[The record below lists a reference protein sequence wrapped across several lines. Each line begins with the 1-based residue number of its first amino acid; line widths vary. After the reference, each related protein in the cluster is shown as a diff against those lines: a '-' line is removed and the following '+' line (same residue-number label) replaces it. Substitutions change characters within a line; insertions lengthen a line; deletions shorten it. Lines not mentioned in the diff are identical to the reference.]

1 MALRWRKAAV
11 AVLVFAMTLAY
22 TTGESETEDY
32 AMEAFSP
39 KTGAQDGAMNELMSF
54 IQEDLSVE
62 KEACDCQPAVTKA
75 YGKFRGDMKKIEAL
89 KEQCDT
95 RANKAETESQKQ
107 AGISRRCL
115 AAEGMLSADEKTK
128 SKKMR
133 EAISKE
139 TSVEAAQ
146 YSEKAKDLA
155 KQCTEKIALAR
166 KDEAAKSGAGQDA
179 AVKKEQMRM
188 KGEIEKFAAEKAE
201 FKLKA
206 KRMQMKLK
214 VELSNV
220 EKKVQAAQG
229 KQLEA
234 ETALKK
240 AQREI
245 KDGKAKLKRQAV
257 LAEQKLAAVKAQLD
271 AKSKECSSASKA
283 VDTARAEAKK
293 ASEGTTHA
301 QLAAK
306 AAETA
311 EKVQVVKLKNNLDK
325 ENQKEKAVEGAL
337 QKDKSKLA
345 QERVELNAALRK
357 DQRLQGKDGADK
369 ARIAADKDKFKDM
382 SAKAQADRARA
393 REEEK
398 KLGEKGSK
406 TKEELAAAKANGV
419 AQQAKDA
426 IAEGQTKGQ
435 LTVVLGKLKANE
447 ATIAELRKE
456 ITELKTSKAGG
467 AGLKLKARLVE
478 QEVKASEQT
487 ASKDLTRSRAKAKL
501 LELKVK
507 ELAKEKDGYKARL
520 VAKGKICDKESAESK
535 TEIKVCMARSIGYQ
549 KQIAAC
555 IGAEKALK
563 REELSV
569 QALGKLSKE
578 KITQRLRM
586 RRKQLAVCK
595 AKSDGL
601 ERHLQDKMVMKTK
614 LESTERVLTEWKKTG
629 KALQTQVHR
638 LTMQRNAEL
647 LKQQRL
653 SMQISAAHKQLAE
666 AGIKVNGL
674 TNEQK
679 ALLAKKNALSQ
690 AEDAIKEK
698 DKVVIAKEDQHL
710 QVCRLKVRKL
720 IGSLRVCALKKG
732 ALKVAYQTGEGK
744 AARQLSRVDVR
755 LRKCEAKSQLKLDLC
770 RKKQHAAE
778 ALAGSARARLQA
790 CTSFRAKTTTLM
802 GHMAKAEATFQ
813 KCRKML
819 KIDEAKL
826 SKTMQI
832 NSGLTTALADK
843 QRKEKLASA
852 KAKSLAKG
860 LKICE
865 HVAKGIE
872 GKYKSQLQRRNT
884 AYNALLKTWNTYK
897 NKNKGL
903 KICEKIAASQRVA
916 ASVCEAKLVGT
927 KKELAACM
935 GAENMLKQEGA
946 SLAQLKKMSHDK
958 MVKQVQI
965 HRKEVAVCRVRLAG
979 LNAHLVECARCKAQ
993 MTHIKTKFQG
1003 VAGYLKANANK
1014 WQKKDKLA
1022 NLEEKKEA
1030 AQARAMARGLSRAER
1045 QIARRDGQIKALEDK
1060 NKILETSVQEKAKLM
1075 REYKGA
1081 MRSKLRKIKKVLWTK
1096 AQGSNKKWLRESL
1109 KKCHATE
1116 VDIHNKWVSGSQK
1129 GKMNLE
1135 LCRRAGKVAL
1145 KMEQNKCARVKTR
1158 AALAE
1163 RSSNVALSMCKRS
1176 SKRLDTRAALAARA
1190 SKVAIDMCSKKKD
1203 EYKVAAESCA
1213 KP

>member
-39 KTGAQDGAMNELMSF
+39 KIGAQDGAMNELMSF

-89 KEQCDT
+89 EEQCDT

-179 AVKKEQMRM
+179 AVKK
-188 KGEIEKFAAEKAE
+188 
-201 FKLKA
+201 

-293 ASEGTTHA
+293 AAEGTTHA

-357 DQRLQGKDGADK
+357 DQRVQGKDGADK

-456 ITELKTSKAGG
+456 ITELKTSKEGG

-520 VAKGKICDKESAESK
+520 VAKGNICEKESAESK

-884 AYNALLKTWNTYK
+884 AFNP
-897 NKNKGL
+897 
-903 KICEKIAASQRVA
+903 
-916 ASVCEAKLVGT
+916 
-927 KKELAACM
+927 
-935 GAENMLKQEGA
+935 ML
-946 SLAQLKKMSHDK
+946 
-958 MVKQVQI
+958 
-965 HRKEVAVCRVRLAG
+965 
-979 LNAHLVECARCKAQ
+979 
-993 MTHIKTKFQG
+993 T
-1003 VAGYLKANANK
+1003 
-1014 WQKKDKLA
+1014 
-1022 NLEEKKEA
+1022 
-1030 AQARAMARGLSRAER
+1030 
-1045 QIARRDGQIKALEDK
+1045 
-1060 NKILETSVQEKAKLM
+1060 
-1075 REYKGA
+1075 
-1081 MRSKLRKIKKVLWTK
+1081 
-1096 AQGSNKKWLRESL
+1096 
-1109 KKCHATE
+1109 
-1116 VDIHNKWVSGSQK
+1116 
-1129 GKMNLE
+1129 
-1135 LCRRAGKVAL
+1135 
-1145 KMEQNKCARVKTR
+1145 
-1158 AALAE
+1158 
-1163 RSSNVALSMCKRS
+1163 
-1176 SKRLDTRAALAARA
+1176 
-1190 SKVAIDMCSKKKD
+1190 
-1203 EYKVAAESCA
+1203 
-1213 KP
+1213 

>member
-1 MALRWRKAAV
+1 M
-11 AVLVFAMTLAY
+11 
-22 TTGESETEDY
+22 G
-32 AMEAFSP
+32 
-39 KTGAQDGAMNELMSF
+39 
-54 IQEDLSVE
+54 
-62 KEACDCQPAVTKA
+62 
-75 YGKFRGDMKKIEAL
+75 
-89 KEQCDT
+89 
-95 RANKAETESQKQ
+95 
-107 AGISRRCL
+107 
-115 AAEGMLSADEKTK
+115 
-128 SKKMR
+128 
-133 EAISKE
+133 
-139 TSVEAAQ
+139 
-146 YSEKAKDLA
+146 
-155 KQCTEKIALAR
+155 
-166 KDEAAKSGAGQDA
+166 
-179 AVKKEQMRM
+179 
-188 KGEIEKFAAEKAE
+188 
-201 FKLKA
+201 
-206 KRMQMKLK
+206 
-214 VELSNV
+214 
-220 EKKVQAAQG
+220 
-229 KQLEA
+229 
-234 ETALKK
+234 
-240 AQREI
+240 
-245 KDGKAKLKRQAV
+245 
-257 LAEQKLAAVKAQLD
+257 
-271 AKSKECSSASKA
+271 
-283 VDTARAEAKK
+283 
-293 ASEGTTHA
+293 
-301 QLAAK
+301 
-306 AAETA
+306 
-311 EKVQVVKLKNNLDK
+311 
-325 ENQKEKAVEGAL
+325 
-337 QKDKSKLA
+337 
-345 QERVELNAALRK
+345 
-357 DQRLQGKDGADK
+357 
-369 ARIAADKDKFKDM
+369 
-382 SAKAQADRARA
+382 
-393 REEEK
+393 
-398 KLGEKGSK
+398 
-406 TKEELAAAKANGV
+406 
-419 AQQAKDA
+419 
-426 IAEGQTKGQ
+426 
-435 LTVVLGKLKANE
+435 
-447 ATIAELRKE
+447 
-456 ITELKTSKAGG
+456 
-467 AGLKLKARLVE
+467 
-478 QEVKASEQT
+478 
-487 ASKDLTRSRAKAKL
+487 
-501 LELKVK
+501 
-507 ELAKEKDGYKARL
+507 
-520 VAKGKICDKESAESK
+520 
-535 TEIKVCMARSIGYQ
+535 
-549 KQIAAC
+549 
-555 IGAEKALK
+555 
-563 REELSV
+563 
-569 QALGKLSKE
+569 
-578 KITQRLRM
+578 
-586 RRKQLAVCK
+586 
-595 AKSDGL
+595 
-601 ERHLQDKMVMKTK
+601 
-614 LESTERVLTEWKKTG
+614 
-629 KALQTQVHR
+629 
-638 LTMQRNAEL
+638 
-647 LKQQRL
+647 
-653 SMQISAAHKQLAE
+653 
-666 AGIKVNGL
+666 
-674 TNEQK
+674 
-679 ALLAKKNALSQ
+679 
-690 AEDAIKEK
+690 
-698 DKVVIAKEDQHL
+698 
-710 QVCRLKVRKL
+710 
-720 IGSLRVCALKKG
+720 
-732 ALKVAYQTGEGK
+732 
-744 AARQLSRVDVR
+744 
-755 LRKCEAKSQLKLDLC
+755 
-770 RKKQHAAE
+770 KQHAAE

-1145 KMEQNKCARVKTR
+1145 
-1158 AALAE
+1158 
-1163 RSSNVALSMCKRS
+1163 SMCKRS